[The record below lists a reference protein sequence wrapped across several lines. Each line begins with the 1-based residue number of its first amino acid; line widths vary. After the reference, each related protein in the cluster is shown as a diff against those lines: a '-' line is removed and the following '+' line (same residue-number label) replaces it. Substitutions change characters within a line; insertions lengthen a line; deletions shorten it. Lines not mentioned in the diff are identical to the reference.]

1 MKMTKTLKTCLHR
14 PIPRAAAAACRSAMA
29 ALILGLLTAGAALAQ
44 AFPSKP
50 VRIVIGFTPGG
61 GIDIVAR
68 LLAPKWGEALGQQVI
83 VENKPG
89 ANGVVGMDAVAKA
102 TPDGHTVFLGTLG
115 NISINPGFYPNL
127 PFNADTAFAPLTQ
140 LASVSFMLYANPS
153 LPYKT
158 TAELIA
164 YAKANPGKVYFS
176 SSGNGGLPH
185 LVGEMF
191 NAAAGVKLVHVPYKG
206 SAPSLADVMG
216 GQVQITFDAAAI
228 GLQHVKAGKL
238 RALGSLGAKRA
249 AFAPEVPTVA
259 ETVAG
264 FEAVNWYG
272 MTVPAGTPRDAVARL
287 HRDLVKT
294 LALPEIKERMLALGT
309 EPVGSTPEEFGAFTK
324 SEAAKWSRVIK
335 DANVRLE

>member
-1 MKMTKTLKTCLHR
+1 MNQIR
-14 PIPRAAAAACRSAMA
+14 SVIAAGAAACALVIGMGAIAPA
-29 ALILGLLTAGAALAQ
+29 AAQ
-44 AFPSKP
+44 TFPSKP

-68 LLAPKWGEALGQQVI
+68 LLAPKWSEFLGQQVV

-102 TPDGHTVFLGTLG
+102 LPDGHTVFLGTLG
-115 NISINPGFYPNL
+115 NISINPSFYPNL

-140 LASVSFMLYANPS
+140 LASVSFMLYANPA
-153 LPYKT
+153 LPFKT

-164 YAKANPGKVYFS
+164 YAKTNPGNVNFS

-191 NAAAGVKLVHVPYKG
+191 SAAAGVKMVHVPYKG
-206 SAPSLADVMG
+206 SAPGLADVMG

-228 GLQHVKAGKL
+228 GLQHVKGGKL
-238 RALGSLGAKRA
+238 RALASMGAKRA
-249 AFAPEVPTVA
+249 AFAPDVPTVA
-259 ETVAG
+259 ETVPG

-272 MTVPAGTPRDAVARL
+272 MTVPAGTPREAVLRL
-287 HRDLVKT
+287 HRDLTKV
-294 LALPEIKERMLALGT
+294 LALPEIKERMMALGA
-309 EPVGSTPEEFGAFTK
+309 EPVGSTPEEFGAFAK
-324 SEAAKWSRVIK
+324 SEAVKWSRVVK
-335 DANVRLE
+335 DANIRPE

>member
-1 MKMTKTLKTCLHR
+1 MHL
-14 PIPRAAAAACRSAMA
+14 PRYLIAFAC
-29 ALILGLLTAGAALAQ
+29 LLTSALAQ
-44 AFPSKP
+44 AQSFPSKP
-50 VRIVIGFTPGG
+50 IRLIIGFTPGG

-68 LLAPKWGEALGQQVI
+68 LLAPKWSEFLGQQVV

-102 TPDGHTVFLGTLG
+102 APDGHTVFLGTLG

-140 LASVSFMLYANPS
+140 LAAVSFMLYANPA
-153 LPYKT
+153 LPFKT

-164 YAKANPGKVYFS
+164 YAKANPGKVNFS

-191 NAAAGVKLVHVPYKG
+191 NAAAGVKMVHVPYKG
-206 SAPSLADVMG
+206 SAPGLADVMG

-238 RALGSLGAKRA
+238 RALASMGTKRA
-249 AFAPEVPTVA
+249 AFAPDVPTVA
-259 ETVAG
+259 ETLPG

-272 MTVPAGTPRDAVARL
+272 MTVPAGTPREAVARL
-287 HRDLVKT
+287 HRDLLKV

-309 EPVGSTPEEFGAFTK
+309 EPAGSTPDEFGAFIK

>member
-1 MKMTKTLKTCLHR
+1 MNQIR
-14 PIPRAAAAACRSAMA
+14 SVIAAGAAACALVIGMGAIAPA
-29 ALILGLLTAGAALAQ
+29 AAQ
-44 AFPSKP
+44 TFPSKP

-68 LLAPKWGEALGQQVI
+68 LLAPKWSEFLGQQVV

-102 TPDGHTVFLGTLG
+102 LPDGHTVFLGTLG
-115 NISINPGFYPNL
+115 NISINPSFYPNL

-140 LASVSFMLYANPS
+140 LASVSFMLYANPA
-153 LPYKT
+153 LPFKT

-164 YAKANPGKVYFS
+164 YAKTNPGKVNFS

-191 NAAAGVKLVHVPYKG
+191 SAAAGVKMVHVPYKG
-206 SAPSLADVMG
+206 SAPGLADVMG

-228 GLQHVKAGKL
+228 GLQHVKGGKL
-238 RALGSLGAKRA
+238 RALASMGAKRA
-249 AFAPEVPTVA
+249 AFAPDVPTVA
-259 ETVAG
+259 ETVPG

-272 MTVPAGTPRDAVARL
+272 MTVPAGTPREAVLRL
-287 HRDLVKT
+287 HRDLTKV
-294 LALPEIKERMLALGT
+294 LALPEIKERMMALGA
-309 EPVGSTPEEFGAFTK
+309 EPVGSTPEEFGAFAK
-324 SEAAKWSRVIK
+324 SEAVKWSRVVK
-335 DANVRLE
+335 DANIRPE

>member
-1 MKMTKTLKTCLHR
+1 MNQIR
-14 PIPRAAAAACRSAMA
+14 SVIAAGAAACALVIGMGAIAPA
-29 ALILGLLTAGAALAQ
+29 AAQ
-44 AFPSKP
+44 TFPSKP

-68 LLAPKWGEALGQQVI
+68 LLAPKWSEFLGQQVV

-102 TPDGHTVFLGTLG
+102 LPDGHTVFLGTLG
-115 NISINPGFYPNL
+115 NISINPSFYPNL

-140 LASVSFMLYANPS
+140 LASVSFMLYANPA
-153 LPYKT
+153 LPFKT

-164 YAKANPGKVYFS
+164 YAKANPGKVNFS

-191 NAAAGVKLVHVPYKG
+191 SAAAGVKMVHVPYKG
-206 SAPSLADVMG
+206 SAPGLADVMG

-228 GLQHVKAGKL
+228 GLQHVKGGKL
-238 RALGSLGAKRA
+238 RALASMGAKRA
-249 AFAPEVPTVA
+249 AFAPDVPTVA
-259 ETVAG
+259 ETVPG

-272 MTVPAGTPRDAVARL
+272 MTVPAGTPREAVLRL
-287 HRDLVKT
+287 HRDLTKV
-294 LALPEIKERMLALGT
+294 LALPEIKERMMALGA
-309 EPVGSTPEEFGAFTK
+309 EPVGSTPEEFGAFAK
-324 SEAAKWSRVIK
+324 SEAVKWSRVVK
-335 DANVRLE
+335 DANIRPE